1 MTLRPVSPVL
11 STMSDV
17 SEAFSPEETSRRS
30 PSDSSL
36 LIKVTI
42 RDGTVLAGRPTV
54 AKEAV
59 KKNRNFRRSRQISFA
74 VVQVLSNALIM
85 FQSVENHDAS
95 GTTTL
100 HISLDDLSASVNT
113 EFVRIPTSELP
124 PMIGPTGAEFRVAS
138 GTENLGTVVSKD
150 FSFDCEHL
158 KSSLTPNDLSI
169 FVGIVSTMLQR
180 LQGVHDFEKSPE
192 EKAVV
197 PTIQHSTFSLLTY
210 QKRGTGIATNIRMQL
225 HAFSFVVLRDFQTK
239 FGAPEFLALNVTS
252 LKARLGGCMS
262 ALSGDCN
269 ACISVEFFNAE
280 VSDWEYAVETFPM
293 TISIDQMPNE
303 LIFELTTT
311 ATVQINLTGI
321 FLRDIAELD
330 FDSFKKDK
338 PRGKLNA
345 LTPSALSTVG
355 LRRATESHSVKIS
368 NLTGLDIDV
377 AIADSAI
384 PSTPGFGV
392 HFDSVGPGLIKHNCC
407 VSLDSVFD
415 GVDFQS
421 NLDRLA
427 ETSSKLTLKLPPSSV
442 ALVGAREVVTDLP
455 VTSPSGRSV
464 SLHVLKPVVSPGS
477 THPRSSPTK
486 QTSNPGA
493 DPGRSSPETVFTE
506 MSRAADYAY
515 YHAEP
520 VVEWCMQ
527 NQRLASNT
535 IDLYSLEKGR
545 DLLSISIWS
554 PEQDY
559 NIVETVHQSD
569 GISAD
574 REEPEAER
582 HLASSSSRSNWL
594 RPYLKNDSPEFTD
607 HTTILRMARERVM
620 LPDNS
625 WMWANDWKIDIS
637 GDLGET
643 TDADGWEYQADF
655 ETFTRNRRFYVRG
668 DACRRRRWTRTRMVR
683 PPRLE
688 DPNRILKFVWETSR
702 DESGNFKI
710 EVKSHITLHND
721 TSSQLTF
728 FVYSPSWDEEM
739 MIGSAT
745 PGGKVNVPVRLA
757 SAVYL
762 RIAKRKTNEDSSS
775 LQDYDA
781 TSRIMMIPTSYK
793 SNVWIRSSMKLGD
806 VSATH
811 LHFLLNISC
820 KKGIVVIRV
829 RPVLKVLNLLPCQL
843 ECHLG
848 EVCRPDDKRQVDP
861 RPVTSGS
868 VKRHIANV
876 ETLNV
881 ASGND
886 GKCIALNP
894 ASKPHISFRVPGYK
908 WSSWQRIVN
917 RRADSCTWRPSEAE
931 EDFYLGLN
939 KEDGEHADEFKLL
952 VYFDRLG
959 MSGDPLILI
968 MSVES
973 GHCPTVRIYAQYW
986 IVDKTGFG
994 CHFCESF
1001 TDLLGTTPEVE
1012 CSRRSHLLQEDS
1024 RDQGIKRDM
1033 NIQGHQWSMGM
1044 SGMSMYFSIRERI
1057 ALSIESGA
1065 GDGRYANTSIKSKW
1079 TSPMD
1084 VSNVMPKTV
1093 FSVDELGGPRRFELA
1108 ISVTVCPGV
1117 FSRTRMITLMPR
1129 YQIVNLLKR
1138 ELVIAQDGCLKAETL
1153 IPSQSAVPFHLEK
1166 GSLPCKVRLGAPT
1179 TEERDSGDFE
1189 DCWTNGRIELDKVGI
1204 TSMRFPTSGILPAK
1218 PMVVQAEVRLATKD
1232 QSSAVVIVLW
1242 SANEKSNPLYL
1253 LRNRTSHT
1261 ILCRQPLQDEQGSTG
1276 KDSTSTDLCGT
1287 KTKPKKKSPNFHCGA
1302 ELAPIVRSFLG
1313 LDRIEEFVWVLHS
1326 GDTACFGFDD
1336 PEKPHILEWACV
1348 DAESLAFD
1356 DNCAKAFVEIDA
1368 MGSWSNL
1375 SIGEKNEVRC
1385 QIGAEHSTKVVEF
1398 VEKPSTKAS
1407 RSLIG
1412 SSLKN
1417 RSMYNELLV
1426 AEEERA
1432 GLAEEDDEVSFTL
1445 RVNVPTLCVSVIDNA
1460 NPDRHGREILLVQ
1473 FDNIFSAFSQS
1484 REGYHEIELRL
1495 MSLQVDNHV
1504 PASIHPILV
1513 STLHRSKA
1521 AVARSMFANH
1531 QSNRFSTPRSTPRS
1545 RSFTFRPSAGCNSIA
1560 LHTFSGMQ
1568 LFACL
1573 M

>member
-1 MTLRPVSPVL
+1 VSPVL
-11 STMSDV
+11 STTSEVSD
-17 SEAFSPEETSRRS
+17 AFSPEETSRRS

-36 LIKVTI
+36 LVKVTI
-42 RDGTVLAGRPTV
+42 RDGTVLAGRPTI
-54 AKEAV
+54 AKEAA
-59 KKNRNFRRSRQISFA
+59 KTNRKRRRSRQCSFA

-113 EFVRIPTSELP
+113 EFVRFPTSELS
-124 PMIGPTGAEFRVAS
+124 PMIGPTGAEFRVANA
-138 GTENLGTVVSKD
+138 TENLGTVVSKD
-150 FSFDCEHL
+150 ISFDCEHL

-169 FVGIVSTMLQR
+169 FVGIVSTMLRR
-180 LQGVHDFEKSPE
+180 LQGVHDVQNSPAEKPIVPSIGESP
-192 EKAVV
+192 
-197 PTIQHSTFSLLTY
+197 FSLLTY
-210 QKRGTGIATNIRMQL
+210 QKRGTGIATNIRVEL

-252 LKARLGGCMS
+252 LKAVLGGCMS
-262 ALSGDCN
+262 ALSGECN

-280 VSDWEYAVETFPM
+280 VSDWEYAIEPFPM
-293 TISIDQMPNE
+293 MISIDQMPNE
-303 LIFELTTT
+303 LIFDVATT
-311 ATVQINLTGI
+311 ATVQVNMTGI
-321 FLRDIAELD
+321 LVREMAELD
-330 FDSFKKDK
+330 FDSLQKDK
-338 PRGKLNA
+338 TKGGLNA

-368 NLTGLDIDV
+368 NFTGLDIDV
-377 AIADSAI
+377 AIVGSSI
-384 PSTPGFGV
+384 PSTPEFGV
-392 HFDSVGPGLIKHNCC
+392 HFDALGPGLVPHNSC
-407 VSLDSVFD
+407 VALDSVFD
-415 GVDFQS
+415 GVDFHN
-421 NLDRLA
+421 NLDHLA
-427 ETSSKLTLKLPPSSV
+427 ETSSKLTLKLPSSAV
-442 ALVGAREVVTDLP
+442 AVIGEREVVTDLP
-455 VTSPSGRSV
+455 VASPSGRSV
-464 SLHVLKPVVSPGS
+464 SLHILKPVVHPGS
-477 THPRSSPTK
+477 AKRPNSREDDS
-486 QTSNPGA
+486 
-493 DPGRSSPETVFTE
+493 GRSSPETVQTE
-506 MSRAADYAY
+506 MTRAADYAY

-527 NQRLASNT
+527 NERLASST

-545 DLLSISIWS
+545 DLLSSSIWS
-554 PEQDY
+554 PEEDY
-559 NIVETVHQSD
+559 NMDNVHLSGGHSSEREDLETERQQPS
-569 GISAD
+569 SA
-574 REEPEAER
+574 
-582 HLASSSSRSNWL
+582 SRSNWL

-607 HTTILRMARERVM
+607 MTAILRMARERVM

-625 WMWANDWKIDIS
+625 WMWVNDWKIDIS
-637 GDLGET
+637 GDLGED

-655 ETFTRNRRFYVRG
+655 ETFTRSRRFYNRG

-688 DPNRILKFVWETSR
+688 DPHRILKFVWETSR

-710 EVKSHITLHND
+710 EVKSNIALHND
-721 TSSQLTF
+721 TSSQLSF
-728 FVYSPSWDEEM
+728 FVYSPSWNEEM
-739 MIGSAT
+739 MIGSAI
-745 PGGKVNVPVRLA
+745 PGGKVHVPVVLA

-762 RIAKRKTNEDSSS
+762 RVAKRKINEESSS

-781 TSRIMMIPTSYK
+781 THRIMMIPTSYN
-793 SNVWIRSSMKLGD
+793 SSVWVRSSMKLGD
-806 VSATH
+806 VSGTH

-820 KKGIVVIRV
+820 KKGIVDIYVQ
-829 RPVLKVLNLLPCQL
+829 PVLKVLNLLPCQL

-848 EVCRPDDKRQVDP
+848 EVCRPNEKRQVDP
-861 RPVTSGS
+861 RPVCSGS
-868 VKRHIANV
+868 IKSEIANV

-917 RRADSCTWRPSEAE
+917 RKADSCTWRPSETE
-931 EDFYLGLN
+931 EDFFLGLN
-939 KEDGEHADEFKLL
+939 REDGEHGDEFKLL

-959 MSGDPLILI
+959 LSGDPLILV

-986 IVDKTGFG
+986 VVDKTGFG
-994 CHFCESF
+994 CRFCESF
-1001 TDLLGTTPEVE
+1001 TDLLGTTPEIE
-1012 CSRRSHLLQEDS
+1012 CSRRSHLLKEDS
-1024 RDQGIKRDM
+1024 RDQAMKRDM
-1033 NIQGHQWSMGM
+1033 NTQGHQWSIGM
-1044 SGMSMYFSIRERI
+1044 SGMSLYFSVRERI
-1057 ALSIESGA
+1057 ALSIETGA
-1065 GDGRYANTSIKSKW
+1065 GDGSYANTFIKSKW

-1117 FSRTRMITLMPR
+1117 FSRTRMITLIPR
-1129 YQIVNLLKR
+1129 YQIVNLMKR

-1153 IPSQSAVPFHLEK
+1153 IPSQSAVPFHWEK
-1166 GSLPCKVRLGAPT
+1166 GSLPSKVRLGAPT
-1179 TEERDSGDFE
+1179 NEERDRGNFE

-1204 TSMRFPTSGILPAK
+1204 TSMRFPASGILPAK

-1261 ILCRQPLQDEQGSTG
+1261 IICRQPLQEEQGGAESGTVAPE
-1276 KDSTSTDLCGT
+1276 LCGT
-1287 KTKPKKKSPNFHCGA
+1287 GKQAKSKSPNFHCGA
-1302 ELAPIVRSFLG
+1302 ELAPMVRSFLG
-1313 LDRIEEFVWVLHS
+1313 LDRIEEFVWVLGS

-1348 DAESLAFD
+1348 DAEAHDFD
-1356 DNCAKAFVEIDA
+1356 ENFAKAFVEIDA

-1375 SIGEKNEVRC
+1375 SIGEEREVRC

-1398 VEKPSTKAS
+1398 VEKKSTKAS

-1412 SSLKN
+1412 SSLTAKN
-1417 RSMYNELLV
+1417 HTIYHQLLV
-1426 AEEERA
+1426 AEEERV
-1432 GLAEEDDEVSFTL
+1432 GLAEEDDEVSFTV

-1460 NPDRHGREILLVQ
+1460 NPGRHGREILLAQ
-1473 FDNIFSAFSQS
+1473 FDNLFAAFSQS

-1504 PASIHPILV
+1504 PASIHPVLV
-1513 STLHRSKA
+1513 SNL
-1521 AVARSMFANH
+1521 
-1531 QSNRFSTPRSTPRS
+1531 P
-1545 RSFTFRPSAGCNSIA
+1545 
-1560 LHTFSGMQ
+1560 
-1568 LFACL
+1568 LFDCL
-1573 M
+1573 